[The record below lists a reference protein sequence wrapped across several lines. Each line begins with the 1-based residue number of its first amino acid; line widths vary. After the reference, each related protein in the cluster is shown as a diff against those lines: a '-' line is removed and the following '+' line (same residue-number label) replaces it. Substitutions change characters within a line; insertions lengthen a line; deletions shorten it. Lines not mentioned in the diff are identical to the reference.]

1 VSGHGK
7 PETNLAAEWFA
18 RMRIRHDYRARS
30 REHYASKTQ
39 SVLIGSSPQM
49 CDGRLLDL
57 ARFGEKNENWPV
69 VVLLANRRVP
79 VEVNVEEAS
88 ASAVRSRY

>member
-1 VSGHGK
+1 
-7 PETNLAAEWFA
+7 
-18 RMRIRHDYRARS
+18 
-30 REHYASKTQ
+30 
-39 SVLIGSSPQM
+39 M